1 MSDIGVTVKKSQDFN
16 EWYVE
21 VVLKAELADYAPVK
35 GCMIIRPDA
44 YAVWEKIQE
53 VLNKKIQS
61 TGHRN
66 VYFPMF
72 IPEAFLKKEAEHF
85 EGFTPEVAW
94 ITQGGNSP
102 LEERL
107 AVRPTS
113 ETIMYDTFSKWIRSW
128 RDLPLKINQWCNI
141 VRWETKATKLFL
153 RTREFLWQEGHTAHA
168 TCEEAEAEVMYAL
181 NEYKDIMEN
190 YLAIPVLVGVKS
202 ESEKFAG
209 ALYTTALEAIMP
221 DGKALQMGT
230 SHNLGQ
236 HFAKVFDIKF
246 IGEDRQDHRV
256 WQTSW
261 GITTRLIG
269 AMVMVHGDDK
279 GLIMPPKVAPVQVVI
294 VPIPFKG
301 AEPEAIAA
309 KAKEIQLTL
318 QARGY
323 SVILDDRQEYTPG
336 WKFNQW
342 ELKGIPVRI
351 EIGPRDLKQG
361 QVVIV
366 RRDNGEK
373 SFVKDF
379 DILETLEKLLV
390 DIHDSMFAKAKALL
404 ADKTT
409 VVQSYDEFKQVIEG
423 KGGFIKASWC
433 GNSVC
438 EAKIKD
444 ETGATIRVRPFHTE
458 EPVTGCIACGE
469 RGKETVYFARSY

>member
-1 MSDIGVTVKKSQDFN
+1 MSDTGVTIKKNQDFS
-16 EWYVE
+16 EWYVQ

-53 VLNKKIQS
+53 ILNQKIKA

-66 VYFPMF
+66 VYFPLF

-85 EGFTPEVAW
+85 AGFTPEVAW
-94 ITQGGNSP
+94 ITQGGDTP

-107 AVRPTS
+107 AIRPTS
-113 ETIMYDTFSKWIRSW
+113 ETIMYDTFNKWVRSW

-168 TCEEAEAEVMYAL
+168 TSEEADAEVMYAL
-181 NEYKDIMEN
+181 GEYKDIMEN
-190 YLAIPVLVGVKS
+190 YLAIPVLVGTKS
-202 ESEKFAG
+202 DSEKFAG
-209 ALYTTALEAIMP
+209 ALYTTALESIMP

-236 HFAKVFDIKF
+236 HFAKVFDVKF
-246 IGEDRQDHRV
+246 IGEDKQDHYV

-279 GLIMPPKVAPVQVVI
+279 GLIIPPKVAPTQVVV

-301 AEPEAIAA
+301 AEAALVIA
-309 KAKEIQLTL
+309 KAKEIAETIR
-318 QARGY
+318 AKGFTA
-323 SVILDDRQEYTPG
+323 ILDDREAYTPG

-342 ELKGIPVRI
+342 ELKGVPIRI
-351 EIGPRDLKQG
+351 EIGPRDLKQE
-361 QVVIV
+361 QVVMV
-366 RRDNGEK
+366 RRDTGQK
-373 SFVKDF
+373 TAVKEN
-379 DILETLEKLLV
+379 DIPATVEKLLQE
-390 DIHDSMFAKAKALL
+390 IQNNMFAKAKALL
-404 ADKTT
+404 EEKTSM
-409 VVQSYDEFKQVIEG
+409 VQ
-423 KGGFIKASWC
+423 
-433 GNSVC
+433 
-438 EAKIKD
+438 
-444 ETGATIRVRPFHTE
+444 
-458 EPVTGCIACGE
+458 
-469 RGKETVYFARSY
+469 

>member
-1 MSDIGVTVKKSQDFN
+1 MSDTGVTVKKNQDFS

-21 VVLKAELADYAPVK
+21 VVLKAGLADYAPVK
-35 GCMIIRPDA
+35 GCMIIREDA

-53 VLNKKIQS
+53 VVNMKIKA
-61 TGHRN
+61 TGHKN

-72 IPEAFLKKEAEHF
+72 IPESFLKKEAEHF

-102 LEERL
+102 LEEKL

-113 ETIMYDTFSKWIRSW
+113 ETIMYATFSKWIRSW

-168 TCEEAEAEVMYAL
+168 TSEEAEAEVMYAL
-181 NEYKDIMEN
+181 NEYKDVIEN
-190 YLAIPVLVGVKS
+190 YLAIPVLIGVK
-202 ESEKFAG
+202 
-209 ALYTTALEAIMP
+209 
-221 DGKALQMGT
+221 

-236 HFAKVFDIKF
+236 HFAKVFDVKF
-246 IGEDRQDHRV
+246 IGEDKQDHYV

-279 GLIMPPKVAPVQVVI
+279 GLVMPPKVAPVHVVI

-309 KAKEIQLTL
+309 KAKEIAETL
-318 QARGY
+318 KAKGI
-323 SVILDDRQEYTPG
+323 SVILDNREEYTPG

-342 ELKGIPVRI
+342 ELKGVPIRI
-351 EIGPRDLKQG
+351 EIGPRDLKQQ
-361 QVVIV
+361 QVVMV
-366 RRDNGEK
+366 RRDTCQK
-373 SFVKDF
+373 TPVKEQDVPATVERL
-379 DILETLEKLLV
+379 LEEIQ
-390 DIHDSMFAKAKALL
+390 DNMFAKAKAILQE
-404 ADKTT
+404 KTST
-409 VVQSYDEFKQVIEG
+409 VQSYEEFKKVICD
-423 KGGFIKASWC
+423 KGGFIKAAWC
-433 GNSVC
+433 GSADC

-444 ETGATIRVRPFHTE
+444 ETGATIRVRPFQKE
-458 EPVTGCIACGE
+458 EPTTNCVYCGQKA
-469 RGKETVYFARSY
+469 KETVYFARSY